1 MAYNS
6 TLHESTGISPYKLV
20 LGREMSFPIDI
31 ITDTVDEAPNEPKYV
46 SEYVKE
52 MEDRI
57 RTAHDTAR
65 KHLKVSAKRQKM
77 LYNTNVKYHIYEK
90 GDLVWRN
97 QKKNIPGLK

>member
-52 MEDRI
+52 MEDRMQA
-57 RTAHDTAR
+57 AHDTAR

-97 QKKNIPGLK
+97 QKKNLPGLK

>member
-31 ITDTVDEAPNEPKYV
+31 ITDTVDEAPHEPKYV

-52 MEDRI
+52 M
-57 RTAHDTAR
+57 
-65 KHLKVSAKRQKM
+65 
-77 LYNTNVKYHIYEK
+77 
-90 GDLVWRN
+90 
-97 QKKNIPGLK
+97 